1 MLSATL
7 TMVRSPLGISTSASE
22 EEEEEE
28 DGGLIFLGFGGIGGL
43 CEVFLASLYL
53 LLLFD
58 SFALA
63 AAAAMEG
70 AAAAAVAAAMASAM
84 GVCGSAGILA
94 KAEDDEDEL
103 KFPTFKLTVFESMGI
118 V

>member
-1 MLSATL
+1 
-7 TMVRSPLGISTSASE
+7 MVRSPLGISTSASE
-22 EEEEEE
+22 EEEE
-28 DGGLIFLGFGGIGGL
+28 DGGLSFLGFGGIGGF

-70 AAAAAVAAAMASAM
+70 AAAAVAAAMASAM
-84 GVCGSAGILA
+84 GVWGSAGILA

-103 KFPTFKLTVFESMGI
+103 KFPTFKLTVFESLGI